1 MNPTVQ
7 TPPSSLVQRTDQAG
21 ITTLTLNRA
30 EKFNA
35 LSDALLAE
43 MTQALDS
50 LREDASVR
58 VVIIKAAGRAFCVGH
73 DLKEMRTD
81 SSPAKAKDLFTRCG
95 EMMQRIQALPQPVI
109 ASVHA
114 VATAAGCQLVAACDL
129 AVASDKAKFAVSGI
143 NLGLFCS
150 TPAVALSRN
159 IGRKQ
164 ALEMLLTGDFI
175 SADQALAYGLVNQ
188 VVTPEELDSTVLA
201 MAEKIAAKP
210 PAAVRLGKELFY
222 QQLNQPLAEAYALA
236 NDAITC
242 NLFMEDTLEGVD
254 AFLEKRA
261 PNWQH

>member
-1 MNPTVQ
+1 M
-7 TPPSSLVQRTDQAG
+7 
-21 ITTLTLNRA
+21 
-30 EKFNA
+30 
-35 LSDALLAE
+35 
-43 MTQALDS
+43 
-50 LREDASVR
+50 
-58 VVIIKAAGRAFCVGH
+58 
-73 DLKEMRTD
+73 
-81 SSPAKAKDLFTRCG
+81 
-95 EMMQRIQALPQPVI
+95 
-109 ASVHA
+109 
-114 VATAAGCQLVAACDL
+114 AACDL

-261 PNWQH
+261 PNWQR